1 MSYKI
6 VTLEGNDIH
15 YWFNQNNNWVQRKKN
30 APPAEYAD
38 RAQLEANLDRLK
50 SAKKARYKIVET
62 ESGGLKNGNAQNGNA
77 QNGNAQ
83 NSNSQN
89 GNAQNGNAQNSNS
102 QNGNSQN
109 GNVQN
114 NNAQNGN
121 AQNNNARQES
131 SPEPNTGKAT
141 RAPRLSGSPERSGLP
156 EPLAQPESA
165 GRVVPPQNHP
175 RPGRGNRARR
185 HNAKTKIASVETMD
199 ALSFDHDE
207 PDQDNWDDVFAAVEA
222 EEALASQ
229 LLTVAEVRDQEA
241 EAAQRAPRPVP
252 SAAVRPETASAAA
265 APTAKP
271 PRPETDS
278 APQPLAAATEED
290 LSEESGLEDPDHNH
304 DPAGGALPAAGEQS
318 PPEPAAAPEAAAAW
332 PGPTLAPVSET
343 DLALLENLDWL
354 QTCYDVFS
362 RLDSLRAGCRRL
374 LHSCDRQTLD
384 FLHYIELTNQVD
396 RDQEESVYEQLRIIR
411 RQRRRA
417 KDALD
422 FLERLCTAMRVR
434 PNKVKDLLDYRQ
446 RDRAYMPR
454 ERSDLFPDFAVST
467 AASRAATAADD
478 ARRRE
483 DCRERGSGRSL
494 AEEDD

>member
-30 APPAEYAD
+30 APPAEYDD

-62 ESGGLKNGNAQNGNA
+62 ESGGLKNNNPQAAASQDSNPKG
-77 QNGNAQ
+77 
-83 NSNSQN
+83 SNSQAN
-89 GNAQNGNAQNSNS
+89 PSQAGNPKGSNS
-102 QNGNSQN
+102 QANPSQAGNPQN
-109 GNVQN
+109 SGP
-114 NNAQNGN
+114 
-121 AQNNNARQES
+121 RQES
-131 SPEPNTGKAT
+131 GSEYKNGRAAREPKPA
-141 RAPRLSGSPERSGLP
+141 GSPVRSELP
-156 EPLAQPESA
+156 ESSPQADPA
-165 GRVVPPQNHP
+165 GRVAPPQNHP
-175 RPGRGNRARR
+175 RPGRSNRARR
-185 HNAKTKIASVETMD
+185 HNPKTKIASVETMD
-199 ALSFDHDE
+199 ALSFDHEE

-229 LLTVAEVRDQEA
+229 LLTVAEVRDHEA
-241 EAAQRAPRPVP
+241 EAARYQPGSDPGASP
-252 SAAVRPETASAAA
+252 SPELTSETALPSPEPPHQEPGPTPAAA
-265 APTAKP
+265 
-271 PRPETDS
+271 
-278 APQPLAAATEED
+278 ED
-290 LSEESGLEDPDHNH
+290 NLSEESGLEETDRNADCGGGTR
-304 DPAGGALPAAGEQS
+304 PAAGTPAPEESQTAPVLPAA
-318 PPEPAAAPEAAAAW
+318 AATAETEAAL
-332 PGPTLAPVSET
+332 PGATLAPVSEAE
-343 DLALLENLDWL
+343 LALLENLDWL
-354 QTCYDVFS
+354 QTCYDIFAQM
-362 RLDSLRAGCRRL
+362 DSLRAGCRRM

-396 RDQEESVYEQLRIIR
+396 RDQEESVYEQLRTIR

-422 FLERLCTAMRVR
+422 FLERLCAAMRVR
-434 PNKVKDLLDYRQ
+434 PNKVKDLLDYKQ

-467 AASRAATAADD
+467 AASRASTAADD

-483 DCRERGSGRSL
+483 ASRERAQSRSL